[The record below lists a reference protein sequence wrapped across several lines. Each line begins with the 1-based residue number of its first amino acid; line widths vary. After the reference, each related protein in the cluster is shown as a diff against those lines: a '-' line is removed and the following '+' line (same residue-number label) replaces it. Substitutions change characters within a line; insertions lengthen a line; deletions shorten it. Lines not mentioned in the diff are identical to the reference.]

1 MDFVREPAVSGMFYP
16 DNPGVLRKDI
26 DMYLE
31 VAIVPDLD
39 GDNIIGIISPHAGYL
54 YSGPV
59 AAYGYK
65 TIAGKEYD
73 TVIVIAPSHKA
84 YFDGVAL
91 WDRGGFKTPLGAIN
105 VDEEIAR
112 AMVDLGGV
120 IQPNREAHRQEHA
133 LEVQLPFLQVVLN
146 QFSIIPLIMGTQT
159 TDMCNELAQTI
170 YEVVHKSKK
179 KFLIVCS
186 TDLSHY
192 YSYEKAVKLDKGLV
206 EQIDGFNVSGVI
218 DIIKQGKAEACG
230 AGPLIVTMLL
240 SEKLG
245 ADHSRVLKYAN
256 SGDVSGDRSR
266 VVGYVSAALY
276 RHHPGEGGSQ

>member
-1 MDFVREPAVSGMFYP
+1 MDLVREPAVSGMFYP
-16 DNPGVLRKDI
+16 DNAVVLRKEINGYIEAAVVPVLAGDI
-26 DMYLE
+26 
-31 VAIVPDLD
+31 IS
-39 GDNIIGIISPHAGYL
+39 IISPHAGYV

-59 AAYGYK
+59 AAYAYK
-65 TIAGKEYD
+65 ALVGRKYD
-73 TVIVIAPSHKA
+73 TVIIIAPSHKA

-112 AMVDLGGV
+112 AMVDLDGV

-133 LEVQLPFLQVVLN
+133 LEVQLPFLQVVLDK
-146 QFSIIPLIMGTQT
+146 FSIIPLIMGTQT
-159 TDMCNELAQTI
+159 ADMCNELAQSI
-170 YEVVHKSKK
+170 YESIHRSKK

-192 YSYEKAVKLDKGLV
+192 YSYEKAVKLDKGIV
-206 EQIDGFNVSGVI
+206 EQIGGFDISGVI
-218 DIIKQGKAEACG
+218 DIIEQGKAEACG
-230 AGPLIVTMLL
+230 AGPLIATMLL

-245 ADHSRVLKYAN
+245 ADHSKVLKYAN

-276 RHHPGEGGSQ
+276 GHHPDEGGIQ